1 MIDPVVNHAR
11 RIYSL
16 VESGADRRLQ
26 EPEARIARSWRRCIE
41 EYGLDPARARE
52 PQVVDRAMLLER
64 QERLEQMLA
73 IAKVEMTNLYQQI
86 AGSGYAVLL
95 TDRDGVVLN
104 YIADPSVADLAVKSG
119 LVPGAFWDEKHQG
132 TNGMGTCLADRKP
145 IVVYHEDHF
154 FARNTILTCAAAPI
168 FDPFGTLQA
177 VLDASSNSRDSR
189 QGQQHTMVLV
199 SMAAQM
205 VENCGFL
212 AHFKEDYLLRFHS
225 RPEFVSIL
233 GEGILAF
240 NEEGHVLAAN
250 QSALNQ
256 LGYKTREELAGAH
269 IGEIFDLTPSGLAAR
284 AMRQPNLVLPIHDAR
299 HGRRFFAMVHLPA
312 RRRPAGNPV
321 MAKNQPAAPAAN
333 RPFRATLEE
342 LDYGDPRMAYNI
354 RCALRVMN
362 ADIPVLLYGETG
374 TGKEVFARAIHMAS
388 DRAHRPFVA
397 VNCAAIP
404 ESLIESEL
412 FGYRYGAFTGA
423 RREGS
428 RGKILQADGGTLF
441 LDEIGDM
448 PLQLQTRLLR
458 ILEERE
464 VVPLGGET
472 AVPVDL
478 HVISATHRN
487 LQQLVTEGRFREDL
501 YYRLR
506 GIELTLPPL
515 RERTDI
521 AALIRAV
528 LAQESGASGPV
539 ELAEDAFAALLRYA
553 WPGNLRQL
561 RSVLRTMVVLR
572 TGDTLRLADLPP
584 EIAAASL
591 TAASCPTAPGG
602 GRASGTLALAE
613 REALLRELERHRWNV
628 SSTSA
633 SIGLSRN
640 TLYRKMKK
648 HGIFQAKGMTSFQPQ
663 ATRINSK

>member
-1 MIDPVVNHAR
+1 MAQHRFSHAG

-16 VESGADRRLQ
+16 VDSGADRTLQ
-26 EPEARIARSWRRCIE
+26 EPEARIARSWKRCIE
-41 EYGLDPARARE
+41 EHGLDPERARE
-52 PQVVDRAMLLER
+52 PLILDRATLLDR
-64 QERLEQMLA
+64 QGRLEQMLV

-95 TDRDGVVLN
+95 TDSDGVVLN
-104 YIADPSVADLAVKSG
+104 YIADPAVADLAVKSG
-119 LVPGAFWDEKHQG
+119 LVPGAMWDEKHQG
-132 TNGMGTCLADRKP
+132 TNGMGTCLADRRP
-145 IVVYHEDHF
+145 VVVHHEDHF
-154 FARNTILTCAAAPI
+154 FERNTVLTCSAAPI
-168 FDPFGTLQA
+168 FDPFGRLQA
-177 VLDASSNSRDSR
+177 VLDASSNSRDSK

-212 AHFKEDYLLRFHS
+212 AHFKRDFLLRFHS

-240 NEEGHVLAAN
+240 NEAGRILAAN

-256 LGYKTREELAGAH
+256 LGYKTRDELANVP
-269 IGEIFDLTPSGLAAR
+269 IGEIFDITLSGLTARAAR
-284 AMRQPNLVLPIHDAR
+284 HPNLVLPIHEAR
-299 HGRRFFAMVHLPA
+299 HGRRYFAMLHLPA
-312 RRRPAGNPV
+312 HHRPMDGQTAPRT
-321 MAKNQPAAPAAN
+321 KPAVN
-333 RPFRATLEE
+333 KGPFRPTLEG
-342 LDYGDPRMAYNI
+342 LSHGDPRIAHNI
-354 RCALRVMN
+354 HCAARVMN
-362 ADIPVLLYGETG
+362 TDIPVLLYGETG
-374 TGKEVFARAIHMAS
+374 TGKEVFARAMHMAS
-388 DRAHRPFVA
+388 DRADKPFVA

-404 ESLIESEL
+404 EPLIESEL
-412 FGYRYGAFTGA
+412 LGYRYGAFTGA
-423 RREGS
+423 RREGN
-428 RGKILQADGGTLF
+428 RGKILQASGGTLF

-464 VVPLGGET
+464 IVPLGGEA

-478 HVISATHRN
+478 HVISATHQN
-487 LQQLVTEGRFREDL
+487 LPQLIAEGRFREDL
-501 YYRLR
+501 YYRLK

-528 LAQESGASGPV
+528 LDQESGGGPAV
-539 ELAEDAFAALLRYA
+539 EAEDDTFSILLNCH

-561 RSVLRTMVVLR
+561 RNVLRTALALR
-572 TGDTLRLADLPP
+572 SGATLRVADLPP
-584 EIAAASL
+584 ELAAQADANAPRPVPL
-591 TAASCPTAPGG
+591 EPAGHTAGA
-602 GRASGTLALAE
+602 LAAAE

-628 SSTSA
+628 SSASA

-648 HGIFQAKGMTSFQPQ
+648 HGIYQSKGMT
-663 ATRINSK
+663 